1 MLRNLKGG
9 ETMIEFIIEFFIIFI
24 GLTIATALVIGLNY
38 LSWQAEIKRAID
50 QDLSKKE
57 NQN

>member
-1 MLRNLKGG
+1 
-9 ETMIEFIIEFFIIFI
+9 MIEFIIEFFIIFI